1 VAGSHYGEVRSTVT
15 STPSTDTPFAP
26 TPTPGPE
33 YASPEY
39 WAEVRA
45 AGLPSP
51 WRGALPNF
59 ISLVLTVTSV
69 YFVGASSDL
78 GPSGGIRLVLGL
90 MSILT
95 AHEMGHYVACRLY
108 GVNATLPFFIPAPWA
123 PIGPGLM
130 WMPLS
135 FIGTFGAVIRIK
147 SPFPDRKA
155 LFDVGIAGP
164 LAGFVIALP
173 VLVLGI
179 LEARIV
185 PASGD
190 VSGVGLGE
198 PLVFH
203 WVAYW
208 MLGAIPEGMTL
219 SLGPLGLA
227 AWFGLLVT
235 ALNLMPVGQL
245 DGGHVAYALLRKRAF
260 VLSRVVSVVALGL
273 VYLRPLWLVWTV
285 LLFVLGRRHPP
296 TLADHRPV
304 GRGRAVVGILGLVV
318 FALCFTPSPILI
330 SWSEFIRAF
339 RDATGF

>member
-1 VAGSHYGEVRSTVT
+1 VPPTESTET
-15 STPSTDTPFAP
+15 AYAP
-26 TPTPGPE
+26 PPGPE

-51 WRGALPNF
+51 WRGALPNLL
-59 ISLVLTVTSV
+59 SLVLTITSI
-69 YFVGASSDL
+69 YFVGASGDM

-90 MSILT
+90 MSILI
-95 AHEMGHYVACRLY
+95 AHEMGHYVACRRY

-123 PIGPGLM
+123 PIGPGLI

-135 FIGTFGAVIRIK
+135 FIGTFGALIRIK

-164 LAGFVIALP
+164 LAGFIVALP
-173 VLVLGI
+173 VLFLGI
-179 LEARIV
+179 REARIV
-185 PASGD
+185 PSGD
-190 VSGVGLGE
+190 EAGGVGLGE
-198 PLVFH
+198 PLLFH

-208 MLGAIPEGMTL
+208 MRGDVPEGMAL

-245 DGGHVAYALLRKRAF
+245 DGGHVAYALLRKRALP
-260 VLSRVVSVVALGL
+260 LSRAVTVVALGL
-273 VYLRPLWLVWTV
+273 VLVRPLWLVWTV
-285 LLFVLGRRHPP
+285 LLFILGRRHPP

-304 GRGRAVVGILGLVV
+304 GTPRAVLGAFGLVV

-330 SWSEFIRAF
+330 SWGEFIRAL
-339 RDATGF
+339 RAATGL

>member
-1 VAGSHYGEVRSTVT
+1 VAASHYGEVRPTVT
-15 STPSTDTPFAP
+15 STESTEP
-26 TPTPGPE
+26 TCPPTPGPE

-51 WRGALPNF
+51 WRGAFPNLV
-59 ISLVLTVTSV
+59 SLVLTVTSV
-69 YFVGASSDL
+69 YFVGAGSEM
-78 GPSGGIRLVLGL
+78 GASGGVRLVLGL
-90 MSILT
+90 MSILM
-95 AHEMGHYVACRLY
+95 AHEMGHYVACRIY

-135 FIGTFGAVIRIK
+135 FIGTFGALIRIK

-164 LAGFVIALP
+164 LAGFIVALP
-173 VLVLGI
+173 VLFLGI
-179 LEARIV
+179 REARIV
-185 PASGD
+185 PATGD
-190 VSGVGLGE
+190 AGGVGLGE
-198 PLVFH
+198 PLLFH
-203 WVAYW
+203 WAAHW
-208 MLGAIPEGMTL
+208 MRGDVPDGMAL

-245 DGGHVAYALLRKRAF
+245 DGGHVAYALLRRRALF
-260 VLSRVVSVVALGL
+260 LSRAVSVAALAL
-273 VYLRPLWLVWTV
+273 VVLRPLWLVWTV
-285 LLFVLGRRHPP
+285 VLFVLGRRHPP
-296 TLADHRPV
+296 TLADHRPL
-304 GRGRAVVGILGLVV
+304 GRGRAVLGVFGLVV
-318 FALCFTPSPILI
+318 FVLCFTPSPILI